1 MFQGLKHLF
10 SLSFIKLMKNHY
22 LGVDYAVTTMICVE
36 LPMPPNSLVIYRENM
51 DTEKPKLSLD
61 SLRN

>member
-22 LGVDYAVTTMICVE
+22 LSVDYAVMWIHSGTK
-36 LPMPPNSLVIYRENM
+36 VIITKKRFR
-51 DTEKPKLSLD
+51 LWG
-61 SLRN
+61 